1 MARCQKQKDAR
12 RPEEKRGADADGM
25 GMGEGLVVSVTTWT
39 TFWRALAPP
48 LLHSCSSR
56 LLRPHSRVSRRRLQC
71 APSAKDDATLAS
83 LFLIGPDKTFSS
95 NKLETRAADPSVATS
110 PVKHKAARQPSPL
123 HKTVMENVSA
133 CAWSFSPQPHP
144 SDAADRLTLVASH
157 AARRRLGPR
166 YWLVTRK
173 SVCQVM

>member
-1 MARCQKQKDAR
+1 
-12 RPEEKRGADADGM
+12 
-25 GMGEGLVVSVTTWT
+25 MGEGLVVSVTTWT

-71 APSAKDDATLAS
+71 PPLAKHDATLAS

-110 PVKHKAARQPSPL
+110 PVKAQGSQAAVTSAQDSDGKCQCLRMVRPSL
-123 HKTVMENVSA
+123 IR
-133 CAWSFSPQPHP
+133 